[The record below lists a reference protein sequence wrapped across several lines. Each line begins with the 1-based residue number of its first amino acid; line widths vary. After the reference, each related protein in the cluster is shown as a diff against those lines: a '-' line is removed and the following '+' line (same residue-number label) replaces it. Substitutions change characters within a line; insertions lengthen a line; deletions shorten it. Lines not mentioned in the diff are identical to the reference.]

1 MSVQVHEVNHRT
13 TDGDGLIE
21 ASEGIVKDTNLS
33 FFFGLGL
40 WRVGR
45 VVWSDIHGCLQRFE
59 L

>member
-1 MSVQVHEVNHRT
+1 M
-13 TDGDGLIE
+13 DAPGLE